1 MMEINNFY
9 KARIEAL
16 ENANKELRDRE
27 TELTGYI
34 FDLISSDCPQ
44 DYKRVIRNEVFNKK
58 VNQ

>member
-1 MMEINNFY
+1 MSEINNFY

-34 FDLISSDCPQ
+34 FDLISSDCPE
-44 DYKRVIRNEVFNKK
+44 DYKRVIKSEVFN
-58 VNQ
+58 N